1 MLVVGVDGCR
11 GGWLAAV
18 CDDDCVSWSWTR
30 DVAALLALAADT
42 VAIDMP
48 IGLPDRGQR
57 ACDVAARELLGPRRA
72 TVFDAPLRG
81 VLPLPSYAAARACLA
96 EMGERSMSAQA
107 YGIVPAV
114 RALDEAVSA
123 ADDARVVEAH
133 PELAFLRMTGRT
145 LAPKKTPGG
154 AAERLEALAATWP
167 EAAAIA
173 AAAPRPAAR
182 DDALD
187 ALACA
192 WVARRWVTGEAVVLG
207 DGLRDAR
214 GLPMRIV
221 S

>member
-11 GGWLAAV
+11 GGWLAAS

-30 DVAALLALAADT
+30 DVAALLALPADA

-48 IGLPDRGQR
+48 IGLPDRGRRQ
-57 ACDVAARELLGPRRA
+57 CDVAARELLGPRRA
-72 TVFDAPLRG
+72 TVFDAPLRA
-81 VLPLPSYAAARACLA
+81 VLPLPSYAAARAHLA
-96 EMGERSMSAQA
+96 DIGERSMSAQA
-107 YGIVPAV
+107 YGIVRAV
-114 RALDEAVSA
+114 RALDEAVSPV
-123 ADDARVVEAH
+123 DDGRVVEAH
-133 PELAFLRMTGRT
+133 PELAFLRMAGRP
-145 LAPKKTPGG
+145 LAPKKTSVG

-167 EAAAIA
+167 DIAAIA
-173 AAAPRPAAR
+173 ATAPRPAAT

-192 WVARRWVTGEAVVLG
+192 WVARRWMRGEAVVLG
-207 DGLRDAR
+207 DGMRDAR